1 MRYSAALVAT
11 QRFCF
16 SSVEVPTTRP
26 SWMPSVD
33 PYVVLPRGHGLGPAK
48 DPPSAGPASAGPAS
62 AGPASGPASGG
73 PASGGPASGG
83 PASGW
88 PESGVPA
95 SGPTFPPPPSCALLH
110 PRHSA
115 SANAQVPTIIARR
128 LPPRSHAGAP
138 LLCESRANARPQ
150 ASDLRRLASDLGA
163 ADSGLQIPP
172 EARGPMRTLLPQR
185 RTAFPIDRRVWYS
198 SIP

>member
-62 AGPASGPASGG
+62 GGPASGG

-163 ADSGLQIPP
+163 ADSVLQIRP
-172 EARGPMRTLLPQR
+172 EARCPMRTLLPQR

>member
-62 AGPASGPASGG
+62 AG

-172 EARGPMRTLLPQR
+172 EARCPMRTLLPQR

>member
-16 SSVEVPTTRP
+16 SSVEVPTTGP

-33 PYVVLPRGHGLGPAK
+33 PYVVLPRGHGPGPAK

-62 AGPASGPASGG
+62 AGPASG
-73 PASGGPASGG
+73 
-83 PASGW
+83 W

-95 SGPTFPPPPSCALLH
+95 YGPTFPPPPSCALLH